1 VADALAM
8 YAEPGRG
15 QLAAAIEAASQGVQA
30 FDLQLALRTACGRD
44 LTVRVIGEPVQEGG
58 RIVRVAGALQDV
70 TGCVTAAGAALAAA
84 LAQAAAPPGAAPGA

>member
-1 VADALAM
+1 
-8 YAEPGRG
+8 
-15 QLAAAIEAASQGVQA
+15 
-30 FDLQLALRTACGRD
+30 
-44 LTVRVIGEPVQEGG
+44 VRVIGEPVPKDG